1 MTALH
6 VIRSLGMVAVL
17 TVAALGQSI
26 IKAEASLSTG
36 FANIDT
42 SAPSGYTSVI
52 LKLIDKNGDVIGSIE
67 TTPGTPWKPEITP
80 INAEVRVIATFKK
93 ASGAENIQGPKD
105 VAWV

>member
-6 VIRSLGMVAVL
+6 WIRSLGMVALL

-26 IKAEASLSTG
+26 TKAEASLSTG
-36 FANIDT
+36 FADIDT
-42 SAPSGYTSVI
+42 SAPSDYTSVT
-52 LKLIDKNGDVIGSIE
+52 LQLIDKNGDVIGSIE

-80 INAEVRVIATFKK
+80 LNAEVRVIATFKK